1 MLKFNKLST
10 IFLTI
15 GLSLITSTTVHAAT
29 NTGTSNVPT
38 SNYNIQ
44 AGDSLYKLSQKFST
58 SIAWLQT
65 TNDIKTSLIFAG
77 RTITVPSQQ
86 TTTQAQQSTT
96 QTQQSNTNTQQ
107 TYTQNDVDL
116 LARLI
121 HAEAQGEP
129 YNAQVAVGAVI
140 MNRMKSPL
148 FPKTITNVIDEKDG
162 SYYQFTPVLNG
173 TINEPAGSTATK
185 AANDALNGVD
195 PTNGALYYFDDSA
208 TNAWLRA
215 KPVAITIDKMIF
227 SYR

>member
-1 MLKFNKLST
+1 MLRLNKFRT
-10 IFLTI
+10 IFFTV
-15 GLSLITSTTVHAAT
+15 GLSLIASTTVHAAT
-29 NTGTSNVPT
+29 NTTTNVPAASYT
-38 SNYNIQ
+38 IQ
-44 AGDSLYKLSQKFST
+44 AGDSLYKISRKFDT

-65 TNDIKTSLIFAG
+65 TNNIKTSIIYTG
-77 RTITVPSQQ
+77 QTISVPSNQSNAQIIQ
-86 TTTQAQQSTT
+86 TSAPTTQAYSQS
-96 QTQQSNTNTQQ
+96 
-107 TYTQNDVDL
+107 DVDL

-140 MNRMKSPL
+140 MNRLKSPL
-148 FPKTITNVIDEKDG
+148 FPKTITNVIYEKDG

-173 TINEPAGSTATK
+173 YINQPAGSTATK
-185 AANDALNGVD
+185 AARDALNGVD